1 MEENACRVKGKIW
14 IACEDNTFLGYGRII
29 LLERIKQYGSI
40 SAAARSMGM
49 GYRHAWRLVAS
60 MNQQAPAPLVV
71 TSTGGKGGGGARLTE
86 EGERAV
92 ELFWEIYRDLNKFLE
107 KEGDKLKKILGEMNP
122 DNTAA
127 GLNC

>member
-1 MEENACRVKGKIW
+1 MEKNDYRVKGKIW

-60 MNQQAPAPLVV
+60 MNQQAPVPLVV

-86 EGERAV
+86 EGEEAV
-92 ELFWEIYRDLNKFLE
+92 ELFWEIYRDLNNFLE
-107 KEGDKLKKILGEMNP
+107 KEGDKLKKILGEMNS
-122 DNTAA
+122 DYTAA
-127 GLNC
+127 GSNC